1 MSKRDNETFDTVRA
15 RHQGWS
21 EANPRPRSRSA
32 LANVRIPEMSDQTEK
47 AAGTVV
53 GLGAVALLFL
63 LAIVAIVAAR
73 SWYAIDRSGAGL
85 GYAISAFFLLLA
97 SLGGIAA
104 IANHL
109 FKVIPGEAPHHH

>member
-1 MSKRDNETFDTVRA
+1 MSNRDNETFRTVEA

-32 LANVRIPEMSDQTEK
+32 LANARIPEMSDAAEK
-47 AAGTVV
+47 AAGTAV
-53 GLGAVALLFL
+53 GGGAVAGLFV
-63 LAIVAIVAAR
+63 LAIVCIVAAR
-73 SWYAIDRSGAGL
+73 SWYGIDRSGAGL
-85 GYAISAFFLLLA
+85 GYSIAGFFLLLA
-97 SLGGIAA
+97 SIGGTLA